1 MFAEGQKRRFCRVR
15 RPSAF
20 PPIATGAD
28 FGPMSTSPPH
38 DAFAALRS
46 DRNRK
51 AAILKSWPSSDF
63 VQLGS

>member
-1 MFAEGQKRRFCRVR
+1 MGHL
-15 RPSAF
+15 RPKWTVQRMSAF

-38 DAFAALRS
+38 DACAALRS

-51 AAILKSWPSSDF
+51 AAILKS
-63 VQLGS
+63 